1 MFEIQNSIKTHYSPS
16 YFKFRSNWKIK
27 FTLWI
32 RISIYIPGE
41 VALEK
46 TQKPKIVLNWAHL
59 DLIIQY
65 VYLPQIWKV
74 LNCHLLIYILF
85 GFLTFT
91 DFDISIMSYKG
102 LKFSFFFY
110 LKNQDKELTEY
121 MKRNFNQVRVTSW
134 RALLWTCLKG
144 DCILHGKV
152 SFLMKT
158 ADGNNILFQLSYQ
171 VLSHYYH

>member
-32 RISIYIPGE
+32 RISIYIPGK

-46 TQKPKIVLNWAHL
+46 TRKPKTVLNWAHL
-59 DLIIQY
+59 DLITQY

-74 LNCHLLIYILF
+74 LNCHLLIYIVWLF
-85 GFLTFT
+85 NVYWFWHFHTF
-91 DFDISIMSYKG
+91 YKG

-158 ADGNNILFQLSYQ
+158 ADGSNILFQLSYQ